1 MQDLRQMKHLQD
13 ALRRGMIM
21 AIFLS
26 SLLLIAGAETVNYC
40 DSIHMQMTDWNSS
53 VNLPKFDP
61 EMGTLTGVDLKCVSN
76 LSRGISQENMNNNS
90 ANFVV
95 SIMGGLIVVLPNSEN
110 ISMNVNQSFEGRLP
124 GFDGGK
130 DYSGISGLNKSDIIA
145 VEPAF
150 KSYLAID
157 DFKAGFAGE
166 KAVLPVMT
174 SFSTLVRSS
183 GSASSRVTLRADAS
197 VCIFYTYE
205 PKDEKEGGS

>member
-1 MQDLRQMKHLQD
+1 MKHLQGT
-13 ALRRGMIM
+13 LYWGSIT
-21 AIFLS
+21 AILLS
-26 SLLLIAGAETVNYC
+26 SLLLTASAETVNYC
-40 DSIHMQMTDWNSS
+40 DFIPMQMTDWNSS

-76 LSRGISQENMNNNS
+76 LSRDISLENMKNNS
-90 ANFVV
+90 ANFVL
-95 SIMGGLIVVLPNSEN
+95 SLMGGIIVVLPNSEN
-110 ISMNVNQSFEGRLP
+110 ISMNVNQSIEGRLS

-130 DYSGISGLNKSDIIA
+130 DYSGNSGLNKSGIIA

-174 SFSTLVRSS
+174 SFSTEVRSS
-183 GSASSRVTLRADAS
+183 GSASSRLTLKANAS

-205 PKDEKEGGS
+205 PKTAKEGGS